1 MTQAIELSDVQKS
14 HIYLATGGSHIQLA
28 QETADALGITLGQD
42 VRKTFPSGE
51 KYFRFGTSI
60 RGLHVLIM
68 QSLVATSQGSVNDSL
83 MELMLIIDAAR
94 RGSAKEITVVMPYMA
109 YGRQDRKAQ
118 GREPIS
124 AATVLNMMQGAGA
137 NRLVSVDMHSPQTQ
151 AVFDGPFDHLTAE
164 GLIRHA
170 LRDRV
175 AARPAD
181 FVIVSPDAGR
191 AKVAEHYADELALDV
206 VHIPKSRSRK
216 DSSVISRPDMIEGV
230 QGRIAILIDDM
241 IDTAGTLVSAAE
253 TLKNSGAS
261 GVIAVATHG
270 LFSSPAIERLKN
282 SAITELLVVD
292 TIPLNN
298 AKEALGDRLTVV
310 SSATMLASALDAIT
324 SDKSV
329 SKLFHGM
336 NYF

>member
-1 MTQAIELSDVQKS
+1 MEFSQLSDEQKANIYVTSGSS
-14 HIYLATGGSHIQLA
+14 HLDLA
-28 QETADALGITLGQD
+28 QQTADAMGIPLQQD
-42 VRKTFPSGE
+42 IRKTFPSGE
-51 KYFRFGTSI
+51 RYFRFCESI
-60 RGLHVLIM
+60 RGMHVLII
-68 QSLVATSQGSVNDSL
+68 QSLVGTRNGSVNDSL
-83 MELMLIIDAAR
+83 MELMLMIDAAR

-124 AATVLNMMQGAGA
+124 AATVLNMLEGAGA
-137 NRLVSVDMHSPQTQ
+137 DRLVSVDMHSAQTQ

-170 LRDRV
+170 LKERIDG
-175 AARPAD
+175 D
-181 FVIVSPDAGR
+181 GGEFVIVSPDAGR
-191 AKVAEHYADELALDV
+191 AKVAEHYANELDLDV
-206 VHIPKSRSRK
+206 VNVPKSRNRG
-216 DSSVISRPDMIEGV
+216 DSSIITRPDKVEGV
-230 QGRIAILIDDM
+230 EGRIAILIDDM

-270 LFSSPAIERLKN
+270 LFSEPAIERLKA
-282 SAITELLVVD
+282 SAITELIIVD
-292 TIPLNN
+292 TIPLDA
-298 AKEALGDRLTVV
+298 AKEALGDKLTIV
-310 SSATMLASALDAIT
+310 SSAEMLASALGAIT
-324 SDKSV
+324 SGDSV